1 MRGDTEITNRE
12 DVIDSRE
19 VIDRIEYLEDEQST
33 LSDKLD
39 EANNALMEIDVA
51 E

>member
-19 VIDRIEYLEDEQST
+19 MIDRIEYLEDERT
-33 LSDKLD
+33 
-39 EANNALMEIDVA
+39 
-51 E
+51 